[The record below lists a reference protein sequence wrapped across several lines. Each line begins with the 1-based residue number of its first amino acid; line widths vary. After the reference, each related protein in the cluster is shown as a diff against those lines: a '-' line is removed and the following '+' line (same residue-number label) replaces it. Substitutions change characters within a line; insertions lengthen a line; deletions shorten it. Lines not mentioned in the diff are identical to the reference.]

1 MREAWGDAT
10 KMMYN
15 ERLEL
20 RDLIAKE
27 DDIYSNPGRYGEPGK
42 ALLEEIKKRKDE
54 ILKRQREAK
63 DGAR

>member
-1 MREAWGDAT
+1 
-10 KMMYN
+10 MMYN